1 MPKNE
6 YAQKLVPI
14 QYVKITF
21 VKDYKNMEN
30 FSFLRLANH

>member
-6 YAQKLVPI
+6 YMQKLVPI
-14 QYVKITF
+14 QYVKVTF
-21 VKDYKNMEN
+21 VKDFKIMDN